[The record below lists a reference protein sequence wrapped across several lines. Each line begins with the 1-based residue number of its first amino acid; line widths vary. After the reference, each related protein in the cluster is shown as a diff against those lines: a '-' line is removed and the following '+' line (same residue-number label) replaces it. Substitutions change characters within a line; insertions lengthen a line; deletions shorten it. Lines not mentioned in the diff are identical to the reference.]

1 MFARF
6 ALASAAL
13 MLGGGAA
20 AQKPDLHAGGA
31 QPSLLENH
39 KTTKVVLPG
48 SHLAA
53 ATLTV
58 DGACS
63 LESYDASENQIVMTL
78 AANRAMTDRDGY
90 CNLHVKNA
98 VGSASTWV
106 EVGLTD
112 EEQAQVSSTD
122 KSVER
127 ERSAEFM
134 ARSGSEWTLHF
145 AEGGKATY
153 KLKPETGEPGVTIF
167 ADDAGHEV
175 KIMVATDA
183 TVLIVPS
190 GGGCYRTGK
199 LVDGR
204 VTNGTSG
211 GECRPGGNWTAEMR

>member
-6 ALASAAL
+6 AVVSAAL
-13 MLGGGAA
+13 VMSCAA
-20 AQKPDLHAGGA
+20 EAQKPDLHGGGA

-48 SHLAA
+48 YHLEG

-63 LESYDASENQIVMTL
+63 LVSYDASEKQIVMTL
-78 AANRAMTDRDGY
+78 AANRATTDRDGY

-106 EVGLTD
+106 EVGLT
-112 EEQAQVSSTD
+112 EQEQADQNSTD

-127 ERSAEFM
+127 QKAAEFM

-145 AEGGKATY
+145 AEGRTTTY
-153 KLKPETGEPGVTIF
+153 KLKPNADPAVTVF
-167 ADDAGHEV
+167 TDDAGKEA
-175 KIMVATDA
+175 KIMVANDA

-190 GGGCYRTGK
+190 EGGCYRTGK
-199 LVDGR
+199 LVGGR
-204 VTNGTSG
+204 VANGTSG
-211 GECRPGGNWTAEMR
+211 GSCRPGGNWTAEMR

>member
-6 ALASAAL
+6 AVVSAAL
-13 MLGGGAA
+13 VMSCAA
-20 AQKPDLHAGGA
+20 EAQKPDLHGGGA

-48 SHLAA
+48 YHMEG

-63 LESYDASENQIVMTL
+63 LVSYDASEKQIVMTL
-78 AANRAMTDRDGY
+78 AANRATTDRDGY

-106 EVGLTD
+106 EVGLT
-112 EEQAQVSSTD
+112 EQEQADQNSTD

-127 ERSAEFM
+127 QKAAEFM

-145 AEGGKATY
+145 AEGRTTTY
-153 KLKPETGEPGVTIF
+153 KLKPNADPAVTVF
-167 ADDAGHEV
+167 TDDAGKEA
-175 KIMVATDA
+175 KIMVANDA

-190 GGGCYRTGK
+190 EGGCYRTGK
-199 LVDGR
+199 LVGGR
-204 VTNGTSG
+204 VANGTSG
-211 GECRPGGNWTAEMR
+211 GSCRPGGNWTAEMR